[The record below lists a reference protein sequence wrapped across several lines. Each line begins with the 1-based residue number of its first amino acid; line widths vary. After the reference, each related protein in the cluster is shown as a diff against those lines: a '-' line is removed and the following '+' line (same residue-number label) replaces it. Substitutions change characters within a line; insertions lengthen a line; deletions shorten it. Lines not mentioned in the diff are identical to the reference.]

1 MISLNHSELEKLF
14 PFYVR
19 IGKDLR
25 IISAGKSIRKIIGN
39 VDGRSFEEIFKFV
52 RPSMSIEYD
61 FQSMKR
67 HQDIIIILESVEFPI
82 KIRFRGQYIFRETEN
97 EIIYLNSP
105 WVKDSD
111 DLRFHNLLVS
121 DFALHDTI
129 TDNLQLLQSK
139 QIVNEDMK
147 KIANE
152 LIIQRNELIEKNET
166 IIELARFPD
175 QNPLPILRLDF
186 EGNVLYTNVL
196 ASRLIKER
204 SLLKL
209 PFWETVCLRFES
221 NGFQNFESDFSL
233 DQSIYHA
240 TLVPVKNRNYFN
252 AYLKETTEM
261 VRFQQELVNTSS
273 RLQNLISSM
282 HFGILAENT
291 NRQNIHT
298 NQKSCEN
305 VKIRTNCVIC
315 SLRKC
320 GDAHKKL
327 H

>member
-1 MISLNHSELEKLF
+1 M
-14 PFYVR
+14 
-19 IGKDLR
+19 
-25 IISAGKSIRKIIGN
+25 
-39 VDGRSFEEIFKFV
+39 
-52 RPSMSIEYD
+52 
-61 FQSMKR
+61 
-67 HQDIIIILESVEFPI
+67 ESVEFPI

-105 WVKDSD
+105 WLKDLD

-152 LIIQRNELIEKNET
+152 LIIQRNELIEKNDT

-175 QNPLPILRLDF
+175 QNPLPILRIDF
-186 EGNVLYTNVL
+186 EGNILYNNEP
-196 ASRLIKER
+196 AYWLIKER

-209 PFWETVCLRFES
+209 HFWETVCLRFES

-273 RLQNLISSM
+273 RLQTLISSM
-282 HFGILAENT
+282 HSGILAENT
-291 NRQNIHT
+291 NRQIILT
-298 NQKSCEN
+298 NQIFCDIF
-305 VKIRTNCVIC
+305 KIPLDPDSMRGMDC
-315 SLRKC
+315 SDAAQNSKHLFEDEAGFVARIDKLLLDRKRID
-320 GDAHKKL
+320 G
-327 H
+327 